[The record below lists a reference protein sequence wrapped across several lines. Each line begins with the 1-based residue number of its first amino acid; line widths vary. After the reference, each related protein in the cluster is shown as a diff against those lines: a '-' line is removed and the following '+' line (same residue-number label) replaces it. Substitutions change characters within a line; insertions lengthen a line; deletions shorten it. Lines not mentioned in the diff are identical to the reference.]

1 MKGIITTVV
10 VIGVIGA
17 AGVYLWK
24 KAHTVTETREITE
37 EEFDQMWEN
46 WAKEVDKQ

>member
-17 AGVYLWK
+17 GAYLWK

-37 EEFDQMWEN
+37 EEFNQLCEN
-46 WAKEVDKQ
+46 WAKEVMEK

>member
-10 VIGVIGA
+10 VIGIGA

-37 EEFDQMWEN
+37 EEFDQLCEN

>member
-17 AGVYLWK
+17 GAYLWR
-24 KAHTVTETREITE
+24 KAHTETREITE
-37 EEFDQMWEN
+37 EEFNQMCED
-46 WAKEVDKQ
+46 WAKEVDKR